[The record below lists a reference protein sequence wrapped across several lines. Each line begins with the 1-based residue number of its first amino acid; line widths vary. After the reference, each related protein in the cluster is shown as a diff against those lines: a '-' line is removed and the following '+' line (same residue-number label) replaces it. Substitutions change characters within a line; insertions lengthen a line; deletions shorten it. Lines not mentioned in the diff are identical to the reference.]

1 MDSKRTSDSNSASP
15 PSAGRLSRLQALLLA
30 DPDNH
35 RLARECTDLALACG
49 DYDFVLQRTEKILS
63 TTPDEL
69 TARFDRASA
78 LIGKRHYADAIAI
91 LRDIVAQRPDI
102 TAAALNLGL
111 CHYRLAQY
119 TEALAPLEAVYAS
132 GDRSAGLLRLL
143 VSTCHHLGLM
153 EKAVTLAKANPQP
166 AMKDA
171 MLAGVYAIAFLDSKV
186 PREASRWAARALAA
200 DPDSID
206 GLTVGATLD
215 AARML
220 VVHARE
226 KYERVLELSP
236 ENGRAWIGLGTLA
249 LLERDL
255 PRAQTLLA
263 RGAEF
268 MPGHVGSWHVLA
280 WAYLLGGDLEKAE
293 QILEKSVQM
302 DRNFAEAHG
311 GLAAVAALRGDR
323 AAAERGIDVALRLD
337 PKCLS
342 AQFARSV
349 LMSRSGDV
357 DGGKEL
363 IRTTVAKLSPA
374 DGSLLSRVIEDATR
388 H

>member
-1 MDSKRTSDSNSASP
+1 MDPNPTSATP
-15 PSAGRLSRLQALLLA
+15 TPSATRLTRLQALLLT
-30 DPDNH
+30 DPNNP
-35 RLARECTDLALACG
+35 RLARECTDLALATG
-49 DYDFVLQRTEKILS
+49 DYDFVLQRTKKILAA
-63 TTPDEL
+63 TPDDP
-69 TARFDRASA
+69 TAQFDRASA
-78 LIGKRHYADAIAI
+78 LIGKRKYVDAIAI
-91 LRDIVAQRPDI
+91 LRDFVARCPDVGP
-102 TAAALNLGL
+102 AALNLGL
-111 CHYRLAQY
+111 CHYRLTQY
-119 TEALAPLEAVYAS
+119 TEALAPLEAAYAS

-153 EKAVTLAKANPQP
+153 EKALTLAKANAQP

-171 MLAGVYAIAFLDSKV
+171 LLAGVYAIAFLDAKV
-186 PREASRWAARALAA
+186 PREASRWATRALVA
-200 DPDSID
+200 DPNSID

-263 RGAEF
+263 RGTEY

-280 WAYLLGGDLEKAE
+280 WSYLLGGDLDKAA